1 MLHLYDSGGT
11 PGSTKY
17 WNPRLLKLSACG
29 QKIKEEEHL
38 TDPWQI
44 FMILSTPAGIQ
55 STTIALVRSMRAIR
69 MGTYGPGKEQSDHSN
84 AGRTICGPNSIGDKM
99 HSLLLR

>member
-17 WNPRLLKLSACG
+17 GNPRLLKLSVCG
-29 QKIKEEEHL
+29 WKVLEEEHL

-44 FMILSTPAGIQ
+44 FMTLSTPAGIQ
-55 STTIALVRSMRAIR
+55 STTIALARSMRAIR
-69 MGTYGPGKEQSDHSN
+69 VGLTVLVKSSRIIPMKAAPFVVQ
-84 AGRTICGPNSIGDKM
+84 IV
-99 HSLLLR
+99 